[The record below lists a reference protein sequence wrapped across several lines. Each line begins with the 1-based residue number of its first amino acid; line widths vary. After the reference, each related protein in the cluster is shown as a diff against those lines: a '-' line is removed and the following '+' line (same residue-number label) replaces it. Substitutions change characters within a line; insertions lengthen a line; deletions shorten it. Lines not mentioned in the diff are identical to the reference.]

1 MAISTVPPQ
10 AAPAGT
16 VVEPQSPRRIIRR
29 LFGRNEIPVLAI
41 IIVIIVAMSITS
53 PAFLTATNLTTLLI
67 GLSAQG
73 IVVVGMT
80 IVLASGGIDLSVG
93 TVLGLSAV
101 VTAMAYTAGV
111 NIWLAALGGLLAGG
125 FVGLVNGLLISQLKI
140 DPLIATLGTLTVG
153 GGTIYVLTNGAQIS
167 VISSPAGFLNL
178 GVGRIFGVLPIIVVL
193 FVVVAVIA
201 DILMRRS
208 AALRRVIY
216 VGSNQK
222 AARLSGI
229 SVTRVQIAVYIT
241 ASVLAALAGVLSLAR
256 FGVATP
262 QMGVGIELQ
271 VIAAAVIGGAAIG
284 GGSGS
289 ILGSVLGVVL
299 LSLINNSLVLLGVS
313 VNWQNVV
320 FGAILLLAVSI
331 DQLSRRRRTTR
342 LASRKPEAVGP
353 AQASR

>member
-1 MAISTVPPQ
+1 MAISTVPDQ
-10 AAPAGT
+10 ATPEDVVPLSGGT
-16 VVEPQSPRRIIRR
+16 RKIFRR
-29 LFGRNEIPVLAI
+29 LAGRNEIPVLLI
-41 IIVIIVAMSITS
+41 IVVIIVAMSITS

-93 TVLGLSAV
+93 AVLGLSAV
-101 VTAMAYTAGV
+101 VTAMVFSTGAS
-111 NIWLAALGGLLAGG
+111 IWVAVIGGLATGA
-125 FVGLVNGLLISQLKI
+125 FVGLVNGLLISQVKI

-153 GGTIYVLTNGAQIS
+153 SGAIYVLTNGAQIS
-167 VISSPAGFLNL
+167 IISAPAEFLNL
-178 GVGRIFGVLPIIVVL
+178 GVGRIFGVIPIIVVL
-193 FVVVAVIA
+193 FVIVAVIA
-201 DILMRRS
+201 DILMRRA

-241 ASVLAALAGVLSLAR
+241 ASLLAAFAGILSLAR

-289 ILGSVLGVVL
+289 IFGSVLGVVL

-320 FGAILLLAVSI
+320 FGGILLLAVSI

-342 LASRKPEAVGP
+342 PASHRPEPVG
-353 AQASR
+353 AAKTSR